1 MSCQQLPEVNGLY
14 HESVSNN
21 VYIVY
26 KYPPSHLR
34 LVIEHGNLSKVITA
48 ICTSMFANPAC
59 DIKWESTIKHFKYS
73 LLENFTSRQAT
84 KSKISFN
91 ATNEDYGKQIRCNTE
106 CQYFKN
112 TLVNITT
119 VIFAKKPKVVVYSTS
134 VLPVLPNT
142 TITLTCVAN
151 AHPVGNIT
159 WTMVETS
166 YLKSSSTK
174 SCLNASTCT
183 YELITSDVE
192 QVYSCYAQNEHGSD
206 ERSIVIVHESKYKED
221 LNGKA
226 FDILGVTIGILG
238 GIAFLFIVIVV
249 MCLCLRRN
257 QEG

>member
-1 MSCQQLPEVNGLY
+1 MSCQQLPELNGLY

-26 KYPPSHLR
+26 KYPPSHLL

-73 LLENFTSRQAT
+73 LLENVTSKQAT

-91 ATNEDYGKQIRCNTE
+91 ATHEDYGKQIRCNTE

-159 WTMVETS
+159 WTMLETS
-166 YLKSSSTK
+166 YLKSSPTK
-174 SCLNASTCT
+174 SCSNASTCT

-192 QVYSCYAQNEHGSD
+192 QVYSCYAQNEYDSD

-221 LNGKA
+221 VNGKA
-226 FDILGVTIGILG
+226 FGILGVTKGILG